1 MLLRE
6 LGFVLVL
13 FLATAAYLL
22 YSRRNKKDGA
32 RNRKY
37 FVAAALCA
45 GALVAV
51 LDGQY
56 VMSKGNEKLSFMA
69 YLSFTMVSYA
79 LYRALLLA
87 PEKNAQYFTRCGI
100 GLLASFLLL
109 GACGNYQQYKEIT
122 TVSVCPQQSVYSDA
136 AVTVERETEM
146 HRVLN
151 LPLIDHCIDKE
162 TGAQKKRF

>member
-13 FLATAAYLL
+13 FLATAAYVL
-22 YSRRNKKDGA
+22 YSHRNKKDGP

-69 YLSFTMVSYA
+69 YLSFSMVSYA
-79 LYRALLLA
+79 IYRALLLA
-87 PEKNAQYFTRCGI
+87 PKKNAPYFKRCGI
-100 GLLASFLLL
+100 GVLASFLLL
-109 GACGNYQQYKEIT
+109 GACGNYQHYKEIT
-122 TVSVCPQQSVYSDA
+122 TVSICPLRSAYSDA
-136 AVTVERETEM
+136 DVSVERETEM
-146 HRVLN
+146 HSVLN

-162 TGAQKKRF
+162 TGAQKKKF